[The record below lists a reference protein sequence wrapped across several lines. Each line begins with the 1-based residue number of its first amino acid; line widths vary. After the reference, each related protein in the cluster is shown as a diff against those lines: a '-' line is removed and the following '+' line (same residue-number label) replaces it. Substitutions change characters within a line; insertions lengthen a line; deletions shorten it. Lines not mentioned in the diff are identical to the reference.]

1 MRQIFFLN
9 EQENGPAILEFDGEF
24 TEEEISL
31 TQPPIGSTLIIEGS
45 MITGSKKFEEIIA
58 GIEFKCETSDTN
70 FLLII
75 KVDSK
80 NADGMSLAKV
90 SASPNAAKTRH
101 TKDTDGKNKII
112 LFNHV
117 NIWKSFCIKRIRY
130 AVFPI
135 SDNEIKYL

>member
-1 MRQIFFLN
+1 
-9 EQENGPAILEFDGEF
+9 
-24 TEEEISL
+24 
-31 TQPPIGSTLIIEGS
+31 
-45 MITGSKKFEEIIA
+45 MITESKKFEEIIA

-101 TKDTDGKNKII
+101 TKDTDGKKII

-117 NIWKSFCIKRIRY
+117 YIWKSFCIKRIRY
-130 AVFPI
+130 TVFPI